1 MSYPQKRTLVTISA
15 MALIYAVFWI
25 YTASKL
31 LITDPLRTWAI
42 TMLIFSGITVAAM
55 IVVQILFHILLSVGA
70 AVKETIKEA
79 VLDPNNIDEA
89 KISQSVEAEFIEDER
104 DKMLALKSR
113 QVSYGISGF
122 GFLAG
127 LVSLVLNAPPAV
139 MLNIVFGAGFLGAVI
154 EGIVTLIFYQKGFSN
169 A

>member
-15 MALIYAVFWI
+15 MALIYAAYWI
-25 YTASKL
+25 YTSSRL

-42 TMLIFSGITVAAM
+42 TMLVFGGITVAVM
-55 IVVQILFHILLSVGA
+55 IAVQILFHVLLSVGA
-70 AVKETIKEA
+70 AVKEAVKEA
-79 VLDPNNIDEA
+79 VKDPNNIDEI
-89 KISQSVEAEFIEDER
+89 KIGQSVEAEFIEDER

-113 QVSYGISGF
+113 QVSYGISGA

-127 LVSLVLNAPPAV
+127 LVSLVLNAPPSV
-139 MLNIVFGAGFLGAVI
+139 MLNILFGAGFLGAVV
-154 EGIVTLIFYQKGFSN
+154 EGIVTLIFYRKGFSN